1 MATMHTFVLFIHG
14 AGTGAYAADRL
25 LADSLQRALGADY
38 EVHCPQLPDEENA
51 AYPAWKA
58 EIDSRLAAMN
68 GPVALVGHSVGGS
81 VLLKY
86 LSDRKPTRQITGL
99 YVIAAP
105 YWGASEFWSWD
116 EAALPDDAAARLAGD
131 WPLIFYQ
138 SRDDEVVPFAH
149 LAMYAAKLPRA
160 TIRELDGRGHQFKN
174 DLSAVAADI
183 KKA

>member
-1 MATMHTFVLFIHG
+1 MALMHTFVLFIHG
-14 AGTGAYAADRL
+14 AGAGACAADRL

-38 EVHCPQLPDEENA
+38 EVLCPQMPDEDDA
-51 AYPAWKA
+51 SYPAWKA
-58 EIDSRLAAMN
+58 EIDLRLATTKA
-68 GPVALVGHSVGGS
+68 PVALVGHSVGGS

-86 LSDRKPTRQITGL
+86 LCDEQPSPQIAGL
-99 YVIAAP
+99 FVIAAP

-116 EAALPDDAAARLAGD
+116 EAALPADAAARLAGD

-149 LAMYAAKLPRA
+149 LSMYAAKLPRA
-160 TIRELDGRGHQFKN
+160 TIREFAGLGHQFNN
-174 DLSAVAADI
+174 DLTEVAADI